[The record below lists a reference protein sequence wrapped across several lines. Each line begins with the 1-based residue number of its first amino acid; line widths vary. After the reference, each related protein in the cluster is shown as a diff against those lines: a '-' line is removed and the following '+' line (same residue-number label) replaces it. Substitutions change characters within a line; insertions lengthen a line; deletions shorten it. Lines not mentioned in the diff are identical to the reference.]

1 MKWFRCY
8 TDIIDDDKLRLLAF
22 EDRWHFVSVLAM
34 KASGLLDEPLSEL
47 RERRIAVKLG
57 LTVREAAEVLRRLC
71 EVDLLTTDWQPVAW
85 DRRQYDHDNAS
96 ERTRRWRERKQKQ
109 ELASCD
115 GTGDVTVT
123 SPERSVTVTVTSSE
137 TETDTEETSY
147 EVSRARTREKFKP
160 PTAEDVNRYCRE
172 TGHHIDAERFIDH
185 YASNGWRVGK
195 VPMKSWQH
203 AVAGWWRRDQDKAI
217 PRGGTRARSI
227 AEDLTDRSWA
237 SA

>member
-34 KASGLLDEPLSEL
+34 KASGLLDEPASEL

-109 ELASCD
+109 ELAGGD
-115 GTGDVTVT
+115 GIGDVTVT
-123 SPERSVTVTVTSSE
+123 SQERSVTVTVTSSE
-137 TETDTEETSY
+137 TETDTEKTPSESCA
-147 EVSRARTREKFKP
+147 RAREKFKP
-160 PTAEDVNRYCRE
+160 PTTDDVRRYCLE

-185 YASNGWRVGK
+185 YTSNGWRVGK
-195 VPMKSWQH
+195 VAMKSWQH
-203 AVAGWWRRDQDKAI
+203 AVAGWWRRDQEKPT
-217 PRGGTRARSI
+217 PRASPTRTRSI

-237 SA
+237 